1 MEVLMAVRTIV
12 RTCALLGVVALMST
26 VSVTCFA
33 QRAPAAASAS
43 AQKYKGIFEP
53 MNYPDDVTFYNAFFV
68 NDQVG
73 WVSGR
78 GAGGMLLHTVDGGQH
93 WNLQLGN
100 PNSSDPE
107 IKDLH
112 FLDATHGWA
121 RQGGNLLRTTD
132 GTNWQVVGT
141 YPGDFGRYT
150 FTSPNDGFES
160 FGPYSGSTIAA
171 THDGGRSW
179 KNVFQCETSL
189 QVNGL
194 TRNVGC
200 MINDLNFPT
209 PRIGYGVGGSFN
221 DGFTLVAKSEDGG
234 ATWRV
239 IFASTELAPATGVVF
254 QDENH
259 GVVRL
264 KGGGAIFSADG
275 GRTWQ
280 GATGSLPGNPRFA
293 DPRVGL
299 SCYSYTCSFTVD
311 GGLHWVS
318 QSLALPASIEEF
330 SAPRR
335 DRAYVVG
342 GHGMIYHYRIVPA
355 QYTAKGIVDAPLVPA
370 YGGPLR
376 GHLDQMRNQVGALQA
391 KLGSAG
397 AASGSAGNASPSVGS
412 ASSAPAS
419 FGNAASSPAPNPAS
433 GPASSAN
440 SLSSSNTFS
449 QNAAVAP
456 ATANSVSQDPN
467 AQSANFS
474 QDPNAPAGNFSQDT
488 SAQAT
493 NFSQDS
499 SVPPSA
505 TVQSCCAALV
515 ADLQSSVGLMGQQVP
530 SFSGEF
536 RNLNLLFVGLNMFGD
551 LAAKAQAINK
561 SFMSLKQASDPQAA
575 LAALQTLSTQI
586 SSTAQA
592 IDSGFQNLSA
602 GNASGS
608 SFGNSIGN
616 VAGGAAGTAP
626 PNQNGGAP
634 NNGAQTPP
642 PIPNPVSDAA
652 QKAKDALNKLI
663 HF

>member
-1 MEVLMAVRTIV
+1 MAVRTIV
-12 RTCALLGVVALMST
+12 RTCALLGVVALIST
-26 VSVTCFA
+26 VSVTCLA
-33 QRAPAAASAS
+33 QRSPAAASAS
-43 AQKYKGIFEP
+43 AQKTKGIFEP
-53 MNYPDDVTFYNAFFV
+53 MNYPDDVAINDAFFV

-93 WNLQLGN
+93 WTLQLGD
-100 PNSSDPE
+100 PKSSEAE

-112 FLDATHGWA
+112 FLDAAHGWA
-121 RQGGNLLRTTD
+121 RQGGNFLRTTD
-132 GTNWQVVGT
+132 GANWQVVGT

-194 TRNVGC
+194 SRNVGC

-254 QDENH
+254 QDDNH

-280 GATGSLPGNPRFA
+280 GATGNLPGNPRFA

-311 GGLHWVS
+311 GGMHWVS
-318 QSLALPASIEEF
+318 QNLALPASIEEF
-330 SAPRR
+330 SLPRR

-342 GHGMIYHYRIVPA
+342 GHGMIYHYRTVPA
-355 QYTAKGIVDAPLVPA
+355 EYTAKGIVDAPLLPA
-370 YGGPLR
+370 YGSPLR

-391 KLGSAG
+391 KLSSAG
-397 AASGSAGNASPSVGS
+397 AASGGAGGSAGNASAAAGPTNSG
-412 ASSAPAS
+412 PAS
-419 FGNAASSPAPNPAS
+419 LSNAASSLAPSANS
-433 GPASSAN
+433 FSSAN
-440 SLSSSNTFS
+440 TL
-449 QNAAVAP
+449 
-456 ATANSVSQDPN
+456 SQDGGG
-467 AQSANFS
+467 AAAG
-474 QDPNAPAGNFSQDT
+474 APPTTNSFSQDT
-488 SAQAT
+488 SAQST

-499 SVPPSA
+499 SVPPSS
-505 TVQSCCAALV
+505 TVQSCCAAQV
-515 ADLQSSVGLMGQQVP
+515 ADLQNSVGLMGQQVP

-536 RNLNLLFVGLNMFGD
+536 RNLNMLFVGLNMFAD
-551 LAAKAQAINK
+551 LAAKAQAINQ
-561 SFMSLKQASDPQAA
+561 SFMALKQAADPQAA
-575 LAALQTLSTQI
+575 LAALQTLSAQI
-586 SSTAQA
+586 SGTAQA

-616 VAGGAAGTAP
+616 MAGGAAAATTAPNQSSGAP
-626 PNQNGGAP
+626 PNNTVQ
-634 NNGAQTPP
+634 PP
-642 PIPNPVSDAA
+642 PPVANPVSDAA

>member
-1 MEVLMAVRTIV
+1 MAVRTIA
-12 RTCALLGVVALMST
+12 RTCALLGVVSLICS
-26 VSVTCFA
+26 VSVTCLA
-33 QRAPAAASAS
+33 QRSLAASSAPA
-43 AQKYKGIFEP
+43 QKFKGIFEP
-53 MNYPDDVTFYNAFFV
+53 MNYPDDVTVDSAYFA

-78 GAGGMLLHTVDGGQH
+78 GAGGMLLHTVDGGKH
-93 WNLQLGN
+93 WNLQLGD
-100 PNSSDPE
+100 PKSSEAE

-121 RQGGNLLRTTD
+121 RQGGNFLRTSD

-150 FTSPNDGFES
+150 FISPNDGFES
-160 FGPYSGSTIAA
+160 FGPYTGSTIAA

-221 DGFTLVAKSEDGG
+221 DGFTLVAKTEDGG

-264 KGGGAIFSADG
+264 KGGSAIFSADG

-280 GATGSLPGNPRFA
+280 GATGTLPGNPRFA

-318 QSLALPASIEEF
+318 QNLALPASIEEF
-330 SAPRR
+330 SLPRR

-342 GHGMIYHYRIVPA
+342 GHGMIYHYRTVPVEYA
-355 QYTAKGIVDAPLVPA
+355 AKGIVDAPLLPT
-370 YGGPLR
+370 YGDPLR

-391 KLGSAG
+391 KLSSAG
-397 AASGSAGNASPSVGS
+397 AASVVAGGSAVNASAAAG
-412 ASSAPAS
+412 PAS
-419 FGNAASSPAPNPAS
+419 LSNAASSPAPSANS
-433 GPASSAN
+433 FSSAN
-440 SLSSSNTFS
+440 TFT
-449 QNAAVAP
+449 QDAAGAP
-456 ATANSVSQDPN
+456 ATTNS
-467 AQSANFS
+467 
-474 QDPNAPAGNFSQDT
+474 FSQDT
-488 SAQAT
+488 SAQGT

-505 TVQSCCAALV
+505 TVQSCCAAQV
-515 ADLQSSVGLMGQQVP
+515 ADLQNSVGLMGQQVP

-536 RNLNLLFVGLNMFGD
+536 RNLNMLFVGLNMFAD
-551 LAAKAQAINK
+551 LAAKAQAINQ
-561 SFMSLKQASDPQAA
+561 SFMALKQAPNSQAA
-575 LAALQTLSTQI
+575 LAALQNLSAQI
-586 SSTAQA
+586 SGTTQA

-608 SFGNSIGN
+608 SFGNSLGN
-616 VAGGAAGTAP
+616 MVGGAATGTAP

-634 NNGAQTPP
+634 TNGAQTPP
-642 PIPNPVSDAA
+642 PIPNPVGDAA